1 VATHRSAHYF
11 FISLHFSVLY
21 LYMEYILQRG
31 YCGHQSGFIFISL
44 IENMQPGDTDIH
56 YWWPPIGEGLIISLA
71 FFKQHYPTSWNLLVK
86 GVISLQAIRL
96 NGFHATPPFY
106 HLPGIT
112 ILWLYGLILQVL
124 LQQTIRSIVAMPQK
138 DRIY

>member
-1 VATHRSAHYF
+1 
-11 FISLHFSVLY
+11 
-21 LYMEYILQRG
+21 
-31 YCGHQSGFIFISL
+31 
-44 IENMQPGDTDIH
+44 
-56 YWWPPIGEGLIISLA
+56 
-71 FFKQHYPTSWNLLVK
+71 VK
-86 GVISLQAIRL
+86 GVISLQAIGL

-138 DRIY
+138 DRIYEYEFPLMTRGKTQFTFATFSSTVVTIPGLHQKQWRSIMMLYHTSR